1 MVESIKLKK
10 KKIQDLCTKKYRNL
24 KNVNVEIVTEPYL
37 LLSQILTSLKSYK
50 DSTKGLFVMVQQQYD
65 DELVMFSYMAEVSQ
79 EVAAIL
85 PILQLLLEERLG
97 MNVSRYFRLS
107 YSIGI

>member
-1 MVESIKLKK
+1 
-10 KKIQDLCTKKYRNL
+10 
-24 KNVNVEIVTEPYL
+24 
-37 LLSQILTSLKSYK
+37 
-50 DSTKGLFVMVQQQYD
+50 MVQQQYD